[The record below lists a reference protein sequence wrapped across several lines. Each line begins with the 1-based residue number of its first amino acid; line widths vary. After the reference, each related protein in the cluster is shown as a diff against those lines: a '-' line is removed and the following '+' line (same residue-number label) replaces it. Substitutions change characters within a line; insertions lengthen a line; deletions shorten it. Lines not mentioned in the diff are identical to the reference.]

1 MMRSYSMDSSLLS
14 SLSLPLRISLVFDV
28 SGLFLCFLS
37 FIFTFFQINL
47 WVIFIIFIFHFK
59 YWIKSSVIRRKG
71 KYQNGCFKKT
81 KHNKFSEKWT
91 FLTPWYAHVHVRIG
105 WGGGRGKKCSFF
117 GKFGVP
123 FEIRPF
129 ALLPTKFYCC
139 QTNKTTVRVLLGR
152 IFAVKICAYF
162 TIIGF

>member
-1 MMRSYSMDSSLLS
+1 MKSYSMGSSLLS

-71 KYQNGCFKKT
+71 KYQNGCFKKQCT
-81 KHNKFSEKWT
+81 TNFPKNEH
-91 FLTPWYAHVHVRIG
+91 FLPPDTHTYMCVSA
-105 WGGGRGKKCSFF
+105 GGGRGKKCSFF

-152 IFAVKICAYF
+152 IFGVKICAYF

>member
-1 MMRSYSMDSSLLS
+1 MKSYSMGSSLLS

-71 KYQNGCFKKT
+71 KYQNGCFKKQST
-81 KHNKFSEKWT
+81 TNFPKNEH
-91 FLTPWYAHVHVRIG
+91 FLPPDTHTYMCVSA
-105 WGGGRGKKCSFF
+105 GGG
-117 GKFGVP
+117 GVRNVRFLENLVCP
-123 FEIRPF
+123 LRF
-129 ALLPTKFYCC
+129 ALLPYYRRSSTAAKQIKQRWGSF
-139 QTNKTTVRVLLGR
+139 
-152 IFAVKICAYF
+152 
-162 TIIGF
+162 